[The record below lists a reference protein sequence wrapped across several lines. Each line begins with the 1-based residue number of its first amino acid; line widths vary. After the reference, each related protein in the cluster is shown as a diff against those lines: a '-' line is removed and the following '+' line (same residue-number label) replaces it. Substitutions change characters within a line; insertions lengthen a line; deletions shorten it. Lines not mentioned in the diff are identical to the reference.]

1 MEYKKFLKDYEYLN
15 DLERLHERK
24 VRLKKLYD
32 NLEPDSKEP
41 FVIEFSGLPRTGKT
55 VTSDRIYEFFK
66 FGGFNIEKTT
76 EPANIIKRSH
86 TPEELKNFTSVDF
99 NDETLRIS
107 REELQLKKEKNPEII
122 IQDRGVLD
130 NYFWYQMMFLDNILT
145 EEEFKK
151 KISQLQVDLK
161 TMDQLYIFKADP
173 RTIVLRDY
181 MNEIYLE
188 DRKKTTIEQVTKLGH
203 GIDTLMPV
211 IKQNLSSDTE
221 LVCYD
226 TTDYTE
232 MDTSI
237 IIANKMLYGMEKQLI
252 KHRK

>member
-1 MEYKKFLKDYEYLN
+1 MEYKKFLKDYVYLEE
-15 DLERLHERK
+15 LEKLHNRK
-24 VRLKKLYD
+24 EKLRKILD
-32 NLEPDSKEP
+32 TISIEDRKS
-41 FVIEFSGLPRTGKT
+41 FVVEFSGLPRTGKT

-76 EPANIIKRSH
+76 EPAAIIKRTH
-86 TPEELKNFTSVDF
+86 TPEELKNFSSVDF

-107 REELQLKKEKNPEII
+107 REELRSRKSKKPEII

-130 NYFWYQMMFLDNILT
+130 NYFWYQMMFLNNIIS
-145 EEEFKK
+145 EEEFKE
-151 KISQLQVDLK
+151 KIQFLDRDLM
-161 TMDQLYIFKADP
+161 TMDQLYVFKAEP
-173 RTIVLRDY
+173 RTIVMRDY

-188 DRKKTTIEQVTKLGH
+188 DRKKTTIEQVTKLGY
-203 GIDTLMPV
+203 GIDEFLPI
-211 IKQNLSSDTE
+211 IKNNMNDSTE

-237 IIANKMLYGMEKQLI
+237 IIANKMLQGMENRIVKV
-252 KHRK
+252 KK